1 VFVSVFLRHKPKSKK
16 ALKVFFMA
24 LCLCIIFFRSNVF
37 AKEQETNMLVSDPW
51 LYVIVKFIGGVY
63 WNVHPLYFWNDE
75 GNLVKVSK
83 VSKGDY
89 IFVPYR
95 ELKEIKR
102 LGISPKYERLVS
114 IYENKPSKLE
124 NSCYFLDP
132 SMLPFI
138 ALGVMRS
145 LSAIDP
151 SHYPYYQRRLA
162 EFQTRL
168 DSVVRVGR
176 QLLWNVE
183 IFDLTGFSGCWLRAV
198 SGRSKQIFKA
208 KHEIDGVTPEEFDEI
223 ISQIKSNKGV
233 VVYSSNLPKN
243 LLPTLEG
250 VPLKVKFAYPT
261 KEEDFFVYLYEFN
274 LSIWNAYRSANF

>member
-1 VFVSVFLRHKPKSKK
+1 MFVSTFFEHKPKRNR

-24 LCLCIIFFRSNVF
+24 LYLCVIIFHSSAF
-37 AKEQETNMLVSDPW
+37 AEEQETNILVSDPW

-83 VSKGDY
+83 VTKGDY
-89 IFVPYR
+89 IFVPYKEQR
-95 ELKEIKR
+95 EIKK
-102 LGISPKYERLVS
+102 LGIPSKYDRLVA

-124 NSCYFLDP
+124 DSCYFLDP

-151 SHYPYYQRRLA
+151 GHYPYYQRRLA

-183 IFDLTGFSGCWLRAV
+183 IFDLTGFAGCWLRAV
-198 SGRSKQIFKA
+198 SSRSIQIFKA
-208 KHEIDGVTPEEFDEI
+208 KQGIDSITPEEFNEL
-223 ISQIKSNKGV
+223 ISKIKSQRGV
-233 VVYSSNLPKN
+233 VVYSLNLPRG

-250 VPLKVKFAYPT
+250 VPLKVKFGYPT
-261 KEEDFFVYLYEFN
+261 QDEDFFVYLYEFN
-274 LSIWNAYRSANF
+274 LSIWNAYRSSNF